1 MFSFVVGGREAR
13 KTNVIYKYLLG
24 SLILTFPICS
34 EDSIHGIYF
43 LGYILKALAG
53 FPIYLFLVLMSAN
66 ICYTFVQ
73 KLTTTKHIHTR
84 MTIQVVSNPHFSG
97 SIFAIRKQINSVG
110 LKITDH

>member
-1 MFSFVVGGREAR
+1 MIYECLFVVVFGGREAR

-53 FPIYLFLVLMSAN
+53 FPIYSVL
-66 ICYTFVQ
+66 
-73 KLTTTKHIHTR
+73 
-84 MTIQVVSNPHFSG
+84 
-97 SIFAIRKQINSVG
+97 
-110 LKITDH
+110 